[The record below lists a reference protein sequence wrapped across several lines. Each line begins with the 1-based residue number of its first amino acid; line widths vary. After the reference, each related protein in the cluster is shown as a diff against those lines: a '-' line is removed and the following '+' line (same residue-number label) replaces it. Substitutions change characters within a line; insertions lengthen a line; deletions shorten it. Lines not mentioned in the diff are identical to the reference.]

1 MLLPSL
7 LALLL
12 GACFPL
18 LSQAQGGGKTDAR
31 PVTTVRTTITVVPIA
46 PTPAV
51 YPALSAVPVAYIPL
65 NSTSETNST
74 QPDWSAPTEDIAN
87 KFFTSG
93 TFTPRSY
100 VTSYPNASNTPAFLL
115 PKPYYTNFTLPNATH
130 PANTSLPL
138 NNTCSIENP
147 TCPACNNQTL
157 VDRHNVT
164 YTVLCGYSLDATLD
178 YAFGEPLPAAYCMS
192 RCDERN
198 TTCVG
203 ASWSTQECVLALGS
217 LVGKI
222 KDPDHM
228 AFLRVG
234 IPPAL
239 STGALPR
246 PPISTG
252 LSYSN
257 VSRYPE
263 ASFTSVPKPTFSLV
277 PAVSSVVTTS
287 TRGPLPTVT
296 VTITGSPPEP
306 TVAPEPEETAV
317 TVTVYTGGPSTAVPV
332 VGGRPPWAGGD
343 NGVDKG
349 SRHHGRP
356 GSSWRG
362 GRPPWFQWDWKVSVW
377 DSKDDQ
383 KHH

>member
-1 MLLPSL
+1 M
-7 LALLL
+7 
-12 GACFPL
+12 
-18 LSQAQGGGKTDAR
+18 
-31 PVTTVRTTITVVPIA
+31 PIA

-65 NSTSETNST
+65 NSSSEANST
-74 QPDWSAPTEDIAN
+74 EPSWSAPTEDIGT
-87 KFFTSG
+87 KVFTSG
-93 TFTPRSY
+93 TFTPSPY
-100 VTSYPNASNTPAFLL
+100 VTPYPNATNTPAFHL
-115 PKPYYTNFTLPNATH
+115 PKPYYTNLTLPNATH
-130 PANTSLPL
+130 PVNASLPS

-164 YTVLCGYSLDATLD
+164 YTVRCGYSLDATLD
-178 YAFGEPLPAAYCMS
+178 YAFGEPLPATYCMS

-217 LVGKI
+217 LAGKI
-222 KDPDHM
+222 EDPDHM

-234 IPPAL
+234 LLPAPYPAL

-277 PAVSSVVTTS
+277 PAPSSDDTTTS

-296 VTITGSPPEP
+296 VTIIGSPLES
-306 TVAPEPEETAV
+306 TIASEPEETAV
-317 TVTVYTGGPSTAVPV
+317 TVTVYTGGPSTPVPA

-343 NGVDKG
+343 YGVDEG

-356 GSSWRG
+356 GSLWRD
-362 GRPPWFQWDWKVSVW
+362 GRPPWSQLDWKVSVW
-377 DSKDDQ
+377 GPKDDR